1 MAQSRMLRR
10 VILGSSPVLAL
21 LPKLA
26 LAQANDFNSFLARL
40 RARALA
46 RGIPPSVIQETTAN
60 LVPNADVLQLD
71 KHQPEFTLTWAQ
83 YSSRVLNAGRVA
95 QGKAKAQ
102 SAASLLA
109 AVTSQYG
116 VDSGPL
122 LGIWGIET
130 NYGTTQGD
138 FDVIDA
144 LTTLAWDRQSTYFGN
159 QVISAMRIVA
169 NGDAPAQRLIGSYAG
184 AMGQPQFMPS
194 VYLSTA
200 ISFSGSGRPDIWNS
214 DADTLASMANYL
226 DKAGWQSGQPSS
238 EPVLAPSGI
247 DTAATGRDNVQ
258 TIAYWLHY
266 GIERLPGPPNLP
278 LNTPAALLLPDGAGG
293 QAFLIYANF
302 RVIRRYNASDYYA
315 LAVGALGR
323 MALQA

>member
-1 MAQSRMLRR
+1 MLRR
-10 VILGSSPVLAL
+10 AILASLPAATL
-21 LPKLA
+21 LPGWA
-26 LAQANDFNSFLARL
+26 RASDFNSFLAAL
-40 RARALA
+40 QARAA
-46 RGIPPSVIQETTAN
+46 RDGIPESVIDSTTSG

-83 YSSRVLNAGRVA
+83 YSSRVLNAGRVT
-95 QGKAKAQ
+95 QGRVTAQ
-102 SAASLLA
+102 SSAGVLS

-116 VDSGPL
+116 VDPGPL

-138 FDVIDA
+138 FGVIDA
-144 LTTLAWDRQSTYFGN
+144 LTTLAWDRQSSFFGG
-159 QVISAMRIVA
+159 QVISAMRIIA
-169 NGDAPAQRLIGSYAG
+169 NGDAPADKLIGSYAG

-200 ISFSGSGRPDIWNS
+200 VAFSGSGRPDIWSS

-226 DKAGWQSGQPSS
+226 VKAGWQPGLPSS
-238 EPVLAPSGI
+238 EPVLAPAGI
-247 DTAATGRDNVQ
+247 DVSQTGRELVRTIGYWEGLGVQ
-258 TIAYWLHY
+258 
-266 GIERLPGPPNLP
+266 RLPGARNLP
-278 LNTPAALLLPDGAGG
+278 TATSAALLLPDGAGG
-293 QAFLIYANF
+293 QAFLIYGNF
-302 RVIRRYNASDYYA
+302 RVIRKYNPSDYYA